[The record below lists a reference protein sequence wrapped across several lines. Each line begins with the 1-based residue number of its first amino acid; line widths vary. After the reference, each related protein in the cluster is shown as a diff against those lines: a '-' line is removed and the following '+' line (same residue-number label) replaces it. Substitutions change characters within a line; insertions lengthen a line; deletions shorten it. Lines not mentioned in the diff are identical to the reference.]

1 MSYDFRISVILV
13 KSGWDPTARPEA
25 DEPRC
30 GQKIFHQKNTCGVL
44 GGDPSPYL

>member
-1 MSYDFRISVILV
+1 MRDTHPAVILV

-30 GQKIFHQKNTCGVL
+30 GQKIFHQKNTCGVI
-44 GGDPSPYL
+44 PEIQVNSKI